1 MQGYIIAVVT
11 VFTTDMQYQNN
22 NKAEN
27 AQKPH
32 KAKWNFHVQ
41 WMLLHLSKRCR
52 NSRPRVEVK
61 PRSIPW
67 QKREGKGHRA
77 AQEQSGLCSAL
88 EKVLPGPPGR
98 PSIWHLSS
106 NTAVEVFSDET
117 VVVVRGQRNSSLS
130 EVYFSDCHVW
140 ESGNR
145 KSSDRPA
152 EQSLCPCSSPYSNT
166 VPTLLLPLTISF
178 FYHDCF
184 NQRTYTLVYNQVFS
198 LQYIQF
204 SIHTHK
210 HAYCLTPPLQIHRF

>member
-52 NSRPRVEVK
+52 NSRLRVEVK

-88 EKVLPGPPGR
+88 GKVLFDTSFANPQ
-98 PSIWHLSS
+98 ILSV
-106 NTAVEVFSDET
+106 A
-117 VVVVRGQRNSSLS
+117 
-130 EVYFSDCHVW
+130 
-140 ESGNR
+140 
-145 KSSDRPA
+145 RPA
-152 EQSLCPCSSPYSNT
+152 GGLFMNFCRTNFYLNLMCDPCVFVDPVLQIQASCW
-166 VPTLLLPLTISF
+166 IGK
-178 FYHDCF
+178 
-184 NQRTYTLVYNQVFS
+184 QRTKTK
-198 LQYIQF
+198 IW
-204 SIHTHK
+204 I
-210 HAYCLTPPLQIHRF
+210 P